1 MVSRSENRSRRR
13 NRRSPHARHTPHTV
27 SDARGHGPARTFVL
41 RTAWRQLIAIVALM
55 LALCAAG
62 WVLASTQEHAK
73 AATGDPVTL
82 QYGPDGYFSTL
93 VEGAL
98 PVIDKDNETP
108 GVPGDG
114 WANTRRIVFGK
125 QGNTGTYGGFKVSGW
140 YKTLAVGAVAS
151 VPDANAFS
159 QSGNNAWTKSATTS
173 VAANEALLWAD
184 DSVTA
189 GFRFDSNS
197 TYRNSFDSATASYKS
212 NLALTSDAVGSANYS
227 SFEQSLLRAAVLE
240 GVCTAAQPTGCG
252 SGSYTQQSNSVNAYQ
267 VFPLSIGDL
276 NKYFNHTAGS
286 TTTAYLACPT
296 AGYCGD
302 MSNNTTAYWLRS
314 AWWNDASKVSGVR
327 YVGTLQ
333 DYYAGS
339 SAGGLRPALRLSL
352 SNLLLSA
359 LSSDQSQNASGDLRL
374 TVVDPGSQ
382 LYTWSSSVSGA
393 AGSRV
398 LNLSGTSSLGTDM
411 GWKIVDPDTDVVLG
425 SGRTSAGGNMA
436 LPEASM
442 PDVAKDYDLYVW
454 GQQDGDAIAGLTN
467 KATVPVKTT
476 IKGFGYDIEYELNGG
491 TNHPSNP
498 SSYGAG
504 DLPLTLLPPTF
515 AGHVFVG
522 WYSDAGFTTAVT
534 GIPAGSVGAKKFYA
548 RWLQAPN
555 ISNGSFEYRINVTDP
570 AANVIV
576 PATGRTTYSNV
587 SFGVAYSWFIEV
599 SDDDGAT
606 WTQVRCSAIPQSPGG
621 GCGAGV
627 LADAFTGFSADDAAQ
642 GPVLGTMTTGSHW
655 VRLIP
660 VTATEGW
667 LRAFA
672 TGRSGTAVH
681 QSATMI
687 TEVGDIPF
695 AGLDGTPGVAGTTGD
710 VVGYRMFYGTTHLLK
725 VGKVLASD
733 DAAWGAVN
741 TVGTDFFREAFQDAA
756 KLTDIG
762 AASFSIDGIT
772 TVGDYFLAAVF
783 RGAASLE
790 DLPAGSFAPASAFT
804 ATTATNYMA
813 QSFYDASL
821 LASLPANSFDMQY
834 LTGNV
839 GNDFMAGTFAGGSAG
854 TAPKLL
860 RADVARVA
868 ASWKL
873 NQTNLNK
880 NNVFADTFRNVE
892 TAQGSLE
899 ESEAAQIALNPN
911 SARNTFAG
919 TRLCTSS
926 VNFVNWGFPNVCS
939 FTSFDFK
946 IAVSAQDES
955 SNKHV
960 IVPTAS
966 VSIGTPYKWRITVS
980 SDDGAT
986 WSSQDCTAKAI
997 AFVGGA
1003 CDVTD
1008 TAAYAGAV
1016 LANVAAQGPDLGV
1029 FAEGEYWIRL
1039 QPLVQSAGWLRAF
1052 GLNAAAG
1059 TIPMSTQL
1067 IEVGDI
1073 PFLGLKDPAAS
1084 GPTQAGNAVGTRMFL
1099 YASNLTR
1106 IGRFLHQDD
1115 PAWASVT
1122 DVGNDFVDSMF
1133 EGTALVDIAAGS
1145 FRLENLHRVGYSFM
1159 SSTFRQ
1165 SALTVLPAGSFDIS
1179 GMTSAGNGFML
1190 YALATANGMNALPDG
1205 SFDTSNLV
1213 TVGES
1218 FLHGTF
1224 RNSNFAVLP
1233 AGSFAFG
1240 PGLTSVPW
1248 QFLYFTFYASK
1259 LESLPA
1265 GSFDMSAIS
1274 SVGVERFM
1282 SWTFADPQGPGLRY
1296 DDILR
1301 VSSSWNLSQAELDKQ
1316 YVLWHTFQGNG
1327 RDAGRLLMDRVGQLR
1342 LQPGGVDTEMRDT
1355 FTGTQFCTD
1364 SPYFAQY
1371 GLLECEPPNALP
1383 YTGSWAVWW
1392 WVLTAAV
1399 LVLGAPTLLV
1409 RGRMLGAFAVG
1420 HALNASRAT
1429 GRHGR
1434 QNPDVMPDADEMP
1447 DAGAMT

>member
-1 MVSRSENRSRRR
+1 MVSRSEKRSRRR

-27 SDARGHGPARTFVL
+27 GDAHGHGPARTFVL
-41 RTAWRQLIAIVALM
+41 RTAWRQLIAVVALM

-98 PVIDKDNETP
+98 PVIEKDNETP

-114 WANTRRIVFGK
+114 WANTRRLVFGK
-125 QGNTGTYGGFKVSGW
+125 QGNTGTYGGATVSGW

-151 VPDANAFS
+151 VPDANSFS
-159 QSGNNAWTKSATTS
+159 QYGNLAYLKSATTS

-184 DSVTA
+184 DTVTG
-189 GFRFDSNS
+189 GFAFDPGS
-197 TYRNSFDSATASYKS
+197 RNTFDSATASYKS
-212 NLALTSDAVGSANYS
+212 NLALTSDVVGSTNYS
-227 SFEQSLLRAAVLE
+227 SFEQSLLRAAPVE
-240 GVCTAAQPTGCG
+240 GVCTAAQAVGCS
-252 SGSYTQQSNSVNAYQ
+252 SGSYTQQSDSVNAYQ
-267 VFPLSIGDL
+267 VFPLSVGDL
-276 NKYFNHTAGS
+276 NRFAG
-286 TTTAYLACPT
+286 TTSGWVSADANLACPADT
-296 AGYCGD
+296 CANGASG
-302 MSNNTTAYWLRS
+302 SWLRS
-314 AWWNDASKVSGVR
+314 VYWSRVFTGLTVRDSGELDGR
-327 YVGTLQ
+327 GTGDTTL
-333 DYYAGS
+333 
-339 SAGGLRPALRLSL
+339 GLRPAFRLSL

-382 LYTWSSSVSGA
+382 LYTWSSSVSGSS
-393 AGSRV
+393 GSRV
-398 LNLSGTSSLGTDM
+398 LNLSGTSDLGADM

-425 SGRTSAGGNMA
+425 SGRTSAGGNTA

-442 PDVAKDYDLYVW
+442 TDAAKNYDLYVW

-534 GIPAGSVGAKKFYA
+534 GIPTGSVGTKKFYA

-576 PATGRTTYSNV
+576 PATGRTTVSNAT
-587 SFGVAYSWFIEV
+587 FGAAYSWFIEV

-606 WTQVRCSAIPQSPGG
+606 WTQVQCSAVTQTPGGG
-621 GCGAGV
+621 GCGAGA
-627 LADAFTGFSADDAAQ
+627 LADAFTGTSADDAAR

-695 AGLDGTPGVAGTTGD
+695 AGLDGTPGVASTTGD
-710 VVGYRMFYGTTHLLK
+710 VVGYRMFYGTTHLVK

-741 TVGTDFFREAFQDAA
+741 TVGADFFREAFQGAA

-762 AASFSIDGIT
+762 AASFNIDGIT

-790 DLPAGSFAPASAFT
+790 DLPAGSFAPAPAFT

-813 QSFYDASL
+813 QAFYDASL

-880 NNVFADTFRNVE
+880 SNVFADTFRSVE

-955 SNKHV
+955 SNKHA

-966 VSIGTPYKWRITVS
+966 VSIGTPYKWRISVS

-986 WSSQDCTAKAI
+986 WSVQDCTAKAI
-997 AFVGGA
+997 AFVGGT
-1003 CDVTD
+1003 CDGTD

-1016 LANVAAQGPDLGV
+1016 LSNSAAQGPDLGV

-1039 QPLVQSAGWLRAF
+1039 QPVVQSVGWLRAF
-1052 GLNAAAG
+1052 GFDAAAG

-1073 PFLGLKDPAAS
+1073 PFLGLKDPATA
-1084 GPTQAGNAVGTRMFL
+1084 GDPTQSGNAVGTRMFL

-1115 PAWASVT
+1115 PAWASVA

-1265 GSFDMSAIS
+1265 GSFDMSAITG
-1274 SVGVERFM
+1274 VGVGFFM

-1364 SPYFAQY
+1364 SPYYAQY
-1371 GLLECEPPNALP
+1371 GLSECEPPNALP

-1392 WVLTAAV
+1392 WVLTAAA

-1434 QNPDVMPDADEMP
+1434 QNPDVMPDAGEM
-1447 DAGAMT
+1447 T

>member
-27 SDARGHGPARTFVL
+27 GDAHGHGSARTFVL
-41 RTAWRQLIAIVALM
+41 RTAWRQLIAVVALM

-62 WVLASTQEHAK
+62 WVLASTQEFAK

-98 PVIDKDNETP
+98 PVVEKDDETP
-108 GVPGDG
+108 SVRGDG
-114 WANTRRIVFGK
+114 WANTRRIMFGK
-125 QGNTGTYGGFKVSGW
+125 QGNTGTYGGATVSGG
-140 YKTLAVGAVAS
+140 YKTLAVGAVPSESGRSVETSIVPAPLPPQSTDRTAS
-151 VPDANAFS
+151 S
-159 QSGNNAWTKSATTS
+159 TTS
-173 VAANEALLWAD
+173 VVANEALLWAD
-184 DSVTA
+184 DRVTD
-189 GFRFDSNS
+189 GFAFDTNS
-197 TYRNSFDSATASYKS
+197 AYRNTFDSATASYKS
-212 NLALTSDAVGSANYS
+212 NLAQVSDAVGVQNYS
-227 SFEQSLLRAAVLE
+227 IFEQSLLRAARVE
-240 GVCTAAQPTGCG
+240 GVCTVSQTTVACNMNAEPT
-252 SGSYTQQSNSVNAYQ
+252 SPAFSPSINSYKLFA
-267 VFPLSIGDL
+267 LSAGDL
-276 NKYFNHTAGS
+276 NKYLNHTYGTS
-286 TTTAYLACPT
+286 NNDNIACPLPQRYCANLP
-296 AGYCGD
+296 AGISG
-302 MSNNTTAYWLRS
+302 SG
-314 AWWNDASKVSGVR
+314 SGVWTR
-327 YVGTLQ
+327 TPRWSGSGS
-333 DYYAGS
+333 GS
-339 SAGGLRPALRLSL
+339 SVTYVSADGTPNGMSVNRTTNGLRPAFRLSL

-359 LSSDQSQNASGDLRL
+359 LNSDQSQNASGDLRL

-382 LYTWSSSVSGA
+382 LYTWSSSVSGSP
-393 AGSRV
+393 GSRV
-398 LNLSGTSSLGTDM
+398 LNLSGTSSLGADM

-442 PDVAKDYDLYVW
+442 TDDTKNYDLYVW
-454 GQQDGDAIAGLTN
+454 GQQDGDAVAGLTN

-476 IKGFGYDIEYELNGG
+476 IKGFGYGIEYELNGG

-504 DLPLTLLPPTF
+504 DLPLTLLPASRVGYAF
-515 AGHVFVG
+515 GG

-534 GIPAGSVGAKKFYA
+534 GIPTGSVGTKKFYA
-548 RWLQAPN
+548 RWLQTPN
-555 ISNGSFEYRINVTDP
+555 ISNGSFEYRINVTNP

-576 PATGRTTYSNV
+576 PAAGRTTVSNAT
-587 SFGVAYSWFIEV
+587 FGAAYSWFIEV

-606 WTQVRCSAIPQSPGG
+606 WTQVQCSAVTQTPGGG
-621 GCGAGV
+621 GCGAGA
-627 LADAFTGFSADDAAQ
+627 LADAFTGTSADDAAR

-695 AGLDGTPGVAGTTGD
+695 AGLDGTPGVASTTGD
-710 VVGYRMFYGTTHLLK
+710 VVGYRMFYGTTHLVK

-741 TVGTDFFREAFQDAA
+741 TVGADFFREVFQGAA

-813 QSFYDASL
+813 QAFYDASL

-880 NNVFADTFRNVE
+880 SNVFADTFRNVE

-899 ESEAAQIALNPN
+899 ESEAAQIALNPS

-960 IVPTAS
+960 IVPTAGYFMS
-966 VSIGTPYKWRITVS
+966 ASYSWRISVS

-986 WSSQDCTAKAI
+986 WSSQDCTGQAI
-997 AFVGGA
+997 AFVGAERGM
-1003 CDVTD
+1003 V
-1008 TAAYAGAV
+1008 AG
-1016 LANVAAQGPDLGV
+1016 
-1029 FAEGEYWIRL
+1029 IRT
-1039 QPLVQSAGWLRAF
+1039 R
-1052 GLNAAAG
+1052 
-1059 TIPMSTQL
+1059 
-1067 IEVGDI
+1067 
-1073 PFLGLKDPAAS
+1073 
-1084 GPTQAGNAVGTRMFL
+1084 QAG
-1099 YASNLTR
+1099 
-1106 IGRFLHQDD
+1106 
-1115 PAWASVT
+1115 
-1122 DVGNDFVDSMF
+1122 
-1133 EGTALVDIAAGS
+1133 
-1145 FRLENLHRVGYSFM
+1145 YS
-1159 SSTFRQ
+1159 
-1165 SALTVLPAGSFDIS
+1165 I
-1179 GMTSAGNGFML
+1179 
-1190 YALATANGMNALPDG
+1190 
-1205 SFDTSNLV
+1205 
-1213 TVGES
+1213 E
-1218 FLHGTF
+1218 
-1224 RNSNFAVLP
+1224 
-1233 AGSFAFG
+1233 
-1240 PGLTSVPW
+1240 
-1248 QFLYFTFYASK
+1248 
-1259 LESLPA
+1259 
-1265 GSFDMSAIS
+1265 
-1274 SVGVERFM
+1274 
-1282 SWTFADPQGPGLRY
+1282 
-1296 DDILR
+1296 
-1301 VSSSWNLSQAELDKQ
+1301 
-1316 YVLWHTFQGNG
+1316 
-1327 RDAGRLLMDRVGQLR
+1327 
-1342 LQPGGVDTEMRDT
+1342 
-1355 FTGTQFCTD
+1355 
-1364 SPYFAQY
+1364 
-1371 GLLECEPPNALP
+1371 
-1383 YTGSWAVWW
+1383 
-1392 WVLTAAV
+1392 
-1399 LVLGAPTLLV
+1399 
-1409 RGRMLGAFAVG
+1409 
-1420 HALNASRAT
+1420 
-1429 GRHGR
+1429 
-1434 QNPDVMPDADEMP
+1434 
-1447 DAGAMT
+1447 

>member
-1 MVSRSENRSRRR
+1 M
-13 NRRSPHARHTPHTV
+13 
-27 SDARGHGPARTFVL
+27 
-41 RTAWRQLIAIVALM
+41 
-55 LALCAAG
+55 
-62 WVLASTQEHAK
+62 
-73 AATGDPVTL
+73 
-82 QYGPDGYFSTL
+82 
-93 VEGAL
+93 
-98 PVIDKDNETP
+98 
-108 GVPGDG
+108 
-114 WANTRRIVFGK
+114 
-125 QGNTGTYGGFKVSGW
+125 
-140 YKTLAVGAVAS
+140 
-151 VPDANAFS
+151 
-159 QSGNNAWTKSATTS
+159 
-173 VAANEALLWAD
+173 
-184 DSVTA
+184 
-189 GFRFDSNS
+189 
-197 TYRNSFDSATASYKS
+197 
-212 NLALTSDAVGSANYS
+212 
-227 SFEQSLLRAAVLE
+227 
-240 GVCTAAQPTGCG
+240 
-252 SGSYTQQSNSVNAYQ
+252 
-267 VFPLSIGDL
+267 
-276 NKYFNHTAGS
+276 
-286 TTTAYLACPT
+286 
-296 AGYCGD
+296 
-302 MSNNTTAYWLRS
+302 
-314 AWWNDASKVSGVR
+314 
-327 YVGTLQ
+327 
-333 DYYAGS
+333 
-339 SAGGLRPALRLSL
+339 
-352 SNLLLSA
+352 
-359 LSSDQSQNASGDLRL
+359 
-374 TVVDPGSQ
+374 
-382 LYTWSSSVSGA
+382 
-393 AGSRV
+393 
-398 LNLSGTSSLGTDM
+398 TD
-411 GWKIVDPDTDVVLG
+411 IT
-425 SGRTSAGGNMA
+425 
-436 LPEASM
+436 
-442 PDVAKDYDLYVW
+442 KDYDLYVW
-454 GQQDGDAIAGLTN
+454 GQQDGDAVAGLTN
-467 KATVPVKTT
+467 RATAPAKVTIRGWQVKLY
-476 IKGFGYDIEYELNGG
+476 GIEYELNGG

-498 SSYGAG
+498 SSYGDD
-504 DLPLTLLPPTF
+504 DLPLTLLPASRVGYAF
-515 AGHVFVG
+515 GG

-534 GIPAGSVGAKKFYA
+534 GIPTGSVGARKFYA

-555 ISNGSFEYRINVTDP
+555 ISNGSFEYRINVENP

-576 PATGRTTYSNV
+576 PATGRSTVSNAT
-587 SFGVAYSWFIEV
+587 FGAAYSWFIEV

-606 WTQVRCSAIPQSPGG
+606 WTQVRCSAVTQAPGGG
-621 GCGAGV
+621 GCGAGA
-627 LADAFTGFSADDAAQ
+627 LADAFTGTSADDAAR
-642 GPVLGTMTTGSHW
+642 GPVLGTMTAGSHW

-660 VTATEGW
+660 VTASEGW

-741 TVGTDFFREAFQDAA
+741 TVGADFFREAFQGAA

-783 RGAASLE
+783 RGAASLGG
-790 DLPAGSFAPASAFT
+790 LPAGSFAPSPAFT

-813 QSFYDASL
+813 QAFYDASL

-834 LTGNV
+834 LTGSV

-854 TAPKLL
+854 TAPELL

-880 NNVFADTFRNVE
+880 SNVFAGTFRNVE

-899 ESEAAQIALNPN
+899 ESEAAQIALNPS

-955 SNKHV
+955 SSKHV

-966 VSIGTPYKWRITVS
+966 VSIGTPYKWRISVS

-986 WSSQDCTAKAI
+986 WSAQNCATP
-997 AFVGGA
+997 FTGGA
-1003 CDVTD
+1003 CDG
-1008 TAAYAGAV
+1008 AAYAGAV
-1016 LANVAAQGPDLGV
+1016 LSNSAAQGPDLGV

-1039 QPLVQSAGWLRAF
+1039 QPLVQSVGWLRAF
-1052 GLNAAAG
+1052 GFNASG
-1059 TIPMSTQL
+1059 GIPLSTQL

-1073 PFLGLKDPAAS
+1073 PFLGLKDPATA
-1084 GPTQAGNAVGTRMFL
+1084 GDPTQAGDAVGTNMFMQ
-1099 YASNLTR
+1099 ASKLTK

-1122 DVGNDFVDSMF
+1122 DTGNDFIGLMF
-1133 EGTALVDIAAGS
+1133 EHTALVDIAAGS
-1145 FRLENLHRVGYSFM
+1145 FRLENLISVGYAFM

-1179 GMTSAGNGFML
+1179 GMTHVGNAFMH
-1190 YALATANGMNALPDG
+1190 YAFTTENGMNALPDG

-1213 TVGES
+1213 SVGEA
-1218 FLHGTF
+1218 FLAGTF
-1224 RNSNFAVLP
+1224 RDSNFAALP

-1240 PGLTSVPW
+1240 PGLTSAPW
-1248 QFLYFTFYASK
+1248 LFLDFTFYFSK

-1296 DDILR
+1296 EDILR
-1301 VSSSWNLSQAELDKQ
+1301 VSSSWNLSQAELNKPN
-1316 YVLWHTFQGNG
+1316 VLERTFQGHG
-1327 RDAGRLLMDRVGQLR
+1327 RDAGRLLMDKVGQLR
-1342 LQPGGVDTEMRDT
+1342 LQPGGVDTEMRGT
-1355 FTGTQFCTD
+1355 FAGTRFCTD

-1371 GLLECEPPNALP
+1371 GLSECEPPNALP

-1434 QNPDVMPDADEMP
+1434 QNPDEMP
-1447 DAGAMT
+1447 DAGEMT

>member
-1 MVSRSENRSRRR
+1 SRSENRSRRR

-27 SDARGHGPARTFVL
+27 GDARGHGSARTFVL
-41 RTAWRQLIAIVALM
+41 RAAWRQLIAVVALM

-62 WVLASTQEHAK
+62 WVLASTQELAK

-98 PVIDKDNETP
+98 PVVDKDNETP

-114 WANTRRIVFGK
+114 WANTRRLVFGK
-125 QGNTGTYGGFKVSGW
+125 QGNTGTYGGATVSGW

-151 VPDANAFS
+151 VPDADFGLNAAYS
-159 QSGNNAWTKSATTS
+159 KSATTS

-184 DSVTA
+184 DAVTA

-227 SFEQSLLRAAVLE
+227 SFEQSLLHAAVLE

-252 SGSYTQQSNSVNAYQ
+252 SGSYMQQSNSVNAYQ
-267 VFPLSIGDL
+267 VFSLSIGDL

-302 MSNNTTAYWLRS
+302 ITNNSTGYWLRS
-314 AWWNDASKVSGVR
+314 AWWNDARSVSGVR
-327 YVGTLQ
+327 YAGIAQ
-333 DYYAGS
+333 SYYTGGAL
-339 SAGGLRPALRLSL
+339 GLRPALRLSL

-382 LYTWSSSVSGA
+382 LYTWSSSVSGSP
-393 AGSRV
+393 GSRV
-398 LNLSGTSSLGTDM
+398 LNLSGTSSLGADM

-454 GQQDGDAIAGLTN
+454 GQQDGDAVAGLTN
-467 KATVPVKTT
+467 RATVPVKTT
-476 IKGFGYDIEYELNGG
+476 LKGFGYDIEYELNGG

-534 GIPAGSVGAKKFYA
+534 GIPTGSVGAKKFYA

-576 PATGRTTYSNV
+576 PATGRTTVSNAT
-587 SFGVAYSWFIEV
+587 FGAAYSWFIEV

-606 WTQVRCSAIPQSPGG
+606 WTQVQCSAVTQTPGGG
-621 GCGAGV
+621 GCGAGA
-627 LADAFTGFSADDAAQ
+627 LADAFTGTSADDAAR

-695 AGLDGTPGVAGTTGD
+695 AGLDGTPGVASTTGD
-710 VVGYRMFYGTTHLLK
+710 VVGYRMFYGTTHLVK

-741 TVGTDFFREAFQDAA
+741 TVGADFFRETFQGAA

-790 DLPAGSFAPASAFT
+790 DLPAGSFAPSSAFIV
-804 ATTATNYMA
+804 TTATNYMA
-813 QSFYDASL
+813 QAFYDASL

-834 LTGNV
+834 VTVSV

-880 NNVFADTFRNVE
+880 SNVFADTFRNVE

-926 VNFVNWGFPNVCS
+926 VNYVNWGFPNVCS

-966 VSIGTPYKWRITVS
+966 VSIGTPYKWRISVS

-986 WSSQDCTAKAI
+986 WSVQDCTAKAI
-997 AFVGGA
+997 AFVGGT
-1003 CDVTD
+1003 CDGTD

-1016 LANVAAQGPDLGV
+1016 LSNSAAQGPDLGV

-1039 QPLVQSAGWLRAF
+1039 QPVVQSVGWLRAF
-1052 GLNAAAG
+1052 GFNASG
-1059 TIPMSTQL
+1059 GIPLSTQL

-1073 PFLGLKDPAAS
+1073 PFLGLKDPATA
-1084 GPTQAGNAVGTRMFL
+1084 GDPTQAGDAVGTNMFMQ
-1099 YASNLTR
+1099 ASKLTK

-1122 DVGNDFVDSMF
+1122 DTGNDFIGLMF
-1133 EGTALVDIAAGS
+1133 EHTALVDIAAGS
-1145 FRLENLHRVGYSFM
+1145 FRLENLLSVGYAFM
-1159 SSTFRQ
+1159 SSAFSQ
-1165 SALTVLPAGSFDIS
+1165 SSLTVLPAGSFDIS
-1179 GMTSAGNGFML
+1179 GMTHVGNAFMH
-1190 YALATANGMNALPDG
+1190 YAFTTENGMNALPDG

-1213 TVGES
+1213 SVGEA
-1218 FLHGTF
+1218 FLAGTF
-1224 RNSNFAVLP
+1224 RDSNFAVLP

-1240 PGLTSVPW
+1240 PGLTSAPW
-1248 QFLYFTFYASK
+1248 MFLDFTFYFSK

-1296 DDILR
+1296 EDILR
-1301 VSSSWNLSQAELDKQ
+1301 VSSSWNLSQSELNKP
-1316 YVLWHTFQGNG
+1316 YVLAQTFRFNG
-1327 RDAGRLLMDRVGQLR
+1327 RDAGRLLMDKVGQLR

-1364 SPYFAQY
+1364 SPYYTQY
-1371 GLLECEPPNALP
+1371 GLSECEPPNALP

-1434 QNPDVMPDADEMP
+1434 RNPDVMPDAGEMP
-1447 DAGAMT
+1447 DVGEMT

>member
-27 SDARGHGPARTFVL
+27 GDAHGHGSARTFVL
-41 RTAWRQLIAIVALM
+41 RTAWRQLIAVVALM

-73 AATGDPVTL
+73 AATGDSVTL

-98 PVIDKDNETP
+98 PVVEKDDETP
-108 GVPGDG
+108 SVRGDG
-114 WANTRRIVFGK
+114 WANTRRIMFGK
-125 QGNTGTYGGFKVSGW
+125 QGNTGTYGGATVSGG
-140 YKTLAVGAVAS
+140 YKTLAVGAVPS
-151 VPDANAFS
+151 E
-159 QSGNNAWTKSATTS
+159 SGRSYNNATVPTNNSSASSTTS
-173 VAANEALLWAD
+173 VVSNEALLWAD
-184 DSVTA
+184 NVVTA
-189 GFRFDSNS
+189 RFAFDTSNPH
-197 TYRNSFDSATASYKS
+197 RHSFDSATASYKS
-212 NLALTSDAVGSANYS
+212 NLALVSDAVGSSNYS
-227 SFEQSLLRAAVLE
+227 TFELSLLRAAQVE
-240 GVCTAAQPTGCG
+240 GVCAAAQSVACIATMEPA
-252 SGSYTQQSNSVNAYQ
+252 SPPFAPSRNSYK
-267 VFPLSIGDL
+267 VFPLSVGDT
-276 NKYFNHTAGS
+276 NKYLNHTYGGGYNS
-286 TTTAYLACPT
+286 NLACPST
-296 AGYCGD
+296 SCANSASG
-302 MSNNTTAYWLRS
+302 TWLRS
-314 AWWNDASKVSGVR
+314 PRW
-327 YVGTLQ
+327 
-333 DYYAGS
+333 DYQSCVYS
-339 SAGGLRPALRLSL
+339 SAGTGTVGFGESDYSTVHGLRPAFRLSL

-374 TVVDPGSQ
+374 TVVDPGGQ

-398 LNLSGTSSLGTDM
+398 LNLSGTSSLGADM
-411 GWKIVDPDTDVVLG
+411 GWKIVDPDTDMVLG

-442 PDVAKDYDLYVW
+442 PDAAKDYDLYVW
-454 GQQDGDAIAGLTN
+454 GQQDGDAVAGLTN
-467 KATVPVKTT
+467 RATVPVKTT
-476 IKGFGYDIEYELNGG
+476 IKGFGYSIEYELNGG

-498 SSYGAG
+498 PSYDDD

-534 GIPAGSVGAKKFYA
+534 GIPTGSVGAKKFYA

-576 PATGRTTYSNV
+576 PATGRSTVSNAT
-587 SFGVAYSWFIEV
+587 FGAAYSWFIEV

-606 WTQVRCSAIPQSPGG
+606 WTQVQCSAVTQTPGGG
-621 GCGAGV
+621 GCGAGA
-627 LADAFTGFSADDAAQ
+627 LADAFTGTSADDAAR

-695 AGLDGTPGVAGTTGD
+695 AGLDGTPGVASTTGD
-710 VVGYRMFYGTTHLLK
+710 VVGYRMFYGTTHLVK

-741 TVGTDFFREAFQDAA
+741 TVGADFFREAFQGAA

-790 DLPAGSFAPASAFT
+790 DLPAGSFAPSSAFIV
-804 ATTATNYMA
+804 TTATNYMA

-821 LASLPANSFDMQY
+821 LASLPANSFDMQHV
-834 LTGNV
+834 TGNV

-880 NNVFADTFRNVE
+880 SNVFADTFRNVE

-966 VSIGTPYKWRITVS
+966 VSIGTPYKWRISVS

-986 WSSQDCTAKAI
+986 WSVQDCTAKAI
-997 AFVGGA
+997 AFVGGT
-1003 CDVTD
+1003 CDGTD
-1008 TAAYAGAV
+1008 TAAYAGTV
-1016 LANVAAQGPDLGV
+1016 LSNSAAQGPDLGV

-1039 QPLVQSAGWLRAF
+1039 QPVVQSVGWLRAF

-1106 IGRFLHQDD
+1106 TGRFLHQDD
-1115 PAWASVT
+1115 PAWASVA

-1213 TVGES
+1213 AVGES

-1265 GSFDMSAIS
+1265 GSFDMSAITG
-1274 SVGVERFM
+1274 VGVGFFM
-1282 SWTFADPQGPGLRY
+1282 SWTFADLQGPGLRY

-1327 RDAGRLLMDRVGQLR
+1327 RDAGRLLMDTVGQLR

-1355 FTGTQFCTD
+1355 FTGTQFCSD
-1364 SPYFAQY
+1364 SPYYAQY
-1371 GLLECEPPNALP
+1371 GLSECEPPNALP

-1392 WVLTAAV
+1392 WVLTAAA

-1434 QNPDVMPDADEMP
+1434 QNPDEMP
-1447 DAGAMT
+1447 DAGEMT